1 MSDKL
6 RSMQVFVA
14 AATADSFAAAGQA
27 LDLSAVMVGK
37 HVRALEEQL
46 GARLIERTT
55 RKQSLTEIGSSYLER
70 CREALASVE
79 AADRVAESLRAAPQ
93 GTLHISAPVAYG
105 VYCLTPV
112 LGAYAAAFPSVR
124 INLVLNDRVVD
135 MAEEGID
142 VALRSGSIADAGL
155 IARSLRPTEVWAA
168 ASPDYLQR
176 RGVPVHPKD
185 LAQHDGLAFAGWGS
199 KPQWRFSRGAE
210 TVSLP
215 VQGGFVRNNGQA
227 LLAAAVGG
235 MGVAVQADYL
245 LQPAVAAGQ
254 LVRLLPDW
262 ELPRRAM
269 HIVRRAERQP
279 TAKLRSFIDFV
290 LERLGT

>member
-6 RSMQVFVA
+6 RSMQVFVV
-14 AATADSFAAAGQA
+14 AATAESFAAAGQM

-55 RKQSLTEIGSSYLER
+55 RKQALTDIGNSYLER

-79 AADRVAESLRAAPQ
+79 AADRVAESLREAPQ

-105 VYCLTPV
+105 VYCLTP
-112 LGAYAAAFPSVR
+112 LLSAYAAAFPAVH

-142 VALRSGSIADAGL
+142 VALRSGAITDNEL
-155 IARSLRPTEVWAA
+155 VARTLRPTEVWAA
-168 ASPDYLQR
+168 ASPAYLER
-176 RGVPVHPKD
+176 RGVPVHAAD
-185 LAQHDGLAFAGWGS
+185 LAQHDCLAFAAWGS
-199 KPQWRFSRGAE
+199 KPQWCFNRGGE
-210 TVSLP
+210 TVAVP
-215 VQGGFVRNNGQA
+215 VKGTFVSNNGQA

-245 LQPAVAAGQ
+245 LNPAIAAGQ
-254 LVRLLPDW
+254 LIRLLPDW
-262 ELPRRAM
+262 QLPQRAM

-290 LERLGT
+290 LARLGE